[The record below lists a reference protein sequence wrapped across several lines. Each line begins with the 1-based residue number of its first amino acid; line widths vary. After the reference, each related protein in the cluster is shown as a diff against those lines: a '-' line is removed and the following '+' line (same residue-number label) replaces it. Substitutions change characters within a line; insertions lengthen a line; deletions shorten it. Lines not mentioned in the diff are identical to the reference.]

1 MKKILLTSLFIM
13 IPTFAMADDY
23 RSCKKL
29 EKTEKR
35 YLPEVV
41 DNILTIN
48 SFKCSMNDGRVVG
61 NYIHY
66 ADASVYTKKMI
77 KDGWKR
83 TLNVVCKYGK
93 KNIRNFDMKYSYYS
107 QKGSYIGSNYYTSN
121 DCK

>member
-77 KDGWKR
+77 KDAKQI
-83 TLNVVCKYGK
+83 V
-93 KNIRNFDMKYSYYS
+93 
-107 QKGSYIGSNYYTSN
+107 N
-121 DCK
+121 DCLRLYLNPPPQEEDEKKEN

>member
-41 DNILTIN
+41 DNIRTIN
-48 SFKCSMNDGRVVG
+48 SFKCSMIDGRVVG

-66 ADASVYTKKMI
+66 ADASIYTKKMI

-83 TLNVVCKYGK
+83 TLNIVCKYGE

-107 QKGSYIGSNYYTSN
+107 KKGRYIGSNYYTFN